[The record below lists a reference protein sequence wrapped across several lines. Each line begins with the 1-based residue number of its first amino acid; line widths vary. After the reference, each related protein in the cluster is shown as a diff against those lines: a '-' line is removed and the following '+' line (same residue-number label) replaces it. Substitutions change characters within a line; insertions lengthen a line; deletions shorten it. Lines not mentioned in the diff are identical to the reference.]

1 MEGPGKSSLCCS
13 VLCTHCCSHF
23 VAQMSEE
30 RSAIKEKKNISLS
43 KEFSRKNILNLVYLL
58 DLPDDLNENVLL
70 TSCSIVTQNEDA
82 FLQLEILYSCKRKF

>member
-1 MEGPGKSSLCCS
+1 MEGPGKSCLCCS
-13 VLCTHCCSHF
+13 ILCTHCCSHS

-30 RSAIKEKKNISLS
+30 GKKKNISLS

-70 TSCSIVTQNEDA
+70 TSCSIVTQNEDV
-82 FLQLEILYSCKRKF
+82 FLQPEILYSCKRKF